1 MNQILVAEKLY
12 ITPELKRKKKFYKFN
27 FIISISLI
35 VVLFSFYAYAEYDR
49 NKNEDIS
56 QEILEGMS
64 IENDGTTINKDDDVW
79 IIALNGGQGRV
90 EDNIDTT
97 ETSNEGNINSNNSTI
112 ESNNSIDNSGFN
124 SGSGSSAG
132 ASSSSGS
139 GSSSSTSTN
148 SSKHLTGTYT
158 APNGQK
164 YVTVGA
170 INIPSIDVNYPIL
183 SETSDK
189 LLKVSV
195 CKFWGCNPNEVGNL
209 CIAGHNYRNSKFF
222 SKVLKLTVGD
232 IIEITDLGD
241 RTLKYSVY
249 DKFTVDPADVS
260 CTSQLTNGKKVVT
273 LITCTNDS
281 KQRVVVKAR
290 KI

>member
-1 MNQILVAEKLY
+1 MNQILVTEKLY
-12 ITPELKRKKKFYKFN
+12 ITPELKRKKKMYKIN

-35 VVLFSFYAYAEYDR
+35 IVLFSFYAYAEYDR

-64 IENDGTTINKDDDVW
+64 IEKDNTTINKDDDVW
-79 IIALNGGQGRV
+79 IIALDGSQNRII
-90 EDNIDTT
+90 ENT
-97 ETSNEGNINSNNSTI
+97 ETVENQSDANTKNSSNADSTNTSTG
-112 ESNNSIDNSGFN
+112 EN
-124 SGSGSSAG
+124 SGSSMA
-132 ASSSSGS
+132 
-139 GSSSSTSTN
+139 
-148 SSKHLTGTYT
+148 LTGTYT
-158 APNGQK
+158 APNGKK
-164 YVTVGA
+164 YTTVGT
-170 INIPSIDVNYPIL
+170 INIPSIEVNYPIL
-183 SETSDK
+183 SETSDS

-232 IIEITDLGD
+232 IIEITDMGE

-249 DKFTVDPADVS
+249 DKFTVDPTDVS

-281 KQRVVVKAR
+281 KQRVVIKANA
-290 KI
+290 I

>member
-1 MNQILVAEKLY
+1 MNQILVTEKLY
-12 ITPELKRKKKFYKFN
+12 ITPELKRKKKIYKIN
-27 FIISISLI
+27 FIVSISLI
-35 VVLFSFYAYAEYDR
+35 IVLFSFYAYAEYDR

-56 QEILEGMS
+56 QEILEGMNV
-64 IENDGTTINKDDDVW
+64 EKDNTTINKDDDVW
-79 IIALNGGQGRV
+79 IIALDGSQDRITENV
-90 EDNIDTT
+90 EK
-97 ETSNEGNINSNNSTI
+97 
-112 ESNNSIDNSGFN
+112 IDNNVDSEESLNQTRTSSGV
-124 SGSGSSAG
+124 
-132 ASSSSGS
+132 SSSSETSEGS
-139 GSSSSTSTN
+139 NSAIGSSRN
-148 SSKHLTGTYT
+148 ITGTYT

-232 IIEITDLGD
+232 IVEITDLEN

-249 DKFTVDPADVS
+249 DKFTVDPTDVS
-260 CTSQLTNGKKVVT
+260 CTSQLTNGKKIVT

-290 KI
+290 AI